1 MTAGRICSLT
11 YYGKNVLYHNNG
23 DGTFTD
29 VSQKAGVAG
38 KGTRWNT
45 GCSVWSITI
54 ATAISTCS
62 SPTTSTWTWPQR
74 PCRNRGGVF
83 LYKVCWSA
91 CGPPGLQGGIKHSLS
106 Q

>member
-1 MTAGRICSLT
+1 MFGTTTI
-11 YYGKNVLYHNNG
+11 G

-38 KGTRWNT
+38 RRHTLNT
-45 GCSVWSITI
+45 GCSLSITI

-62 SPTTSTWTWPQR
+62 SPTNSTWTWPQR
-74 PCRNRGGVF
+74 PCRNRAVSYKGV
-83 LYKVCWSA
+83 LVA
-91 CGPPGLQGGIKHSLS
+91 CGPPVCRGGKNFLLS